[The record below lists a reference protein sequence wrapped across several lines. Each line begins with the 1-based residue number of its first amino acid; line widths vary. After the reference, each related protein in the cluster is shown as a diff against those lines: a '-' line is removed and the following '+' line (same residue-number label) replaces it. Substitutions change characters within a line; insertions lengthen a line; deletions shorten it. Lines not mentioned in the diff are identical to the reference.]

1 MAIMRKKILLIL
13 ALLCLTVTGAWA
25 DGSCG
30 DGLTWSLSKGILT
43 IMYSGSGTGL
53 MTNYSLPTDV
63 PWYYNRKDITHIT
76 IESGVTRIG
85 KYAFF
90 QCSNASL
97 TTISIPTSVWYIGA
111 HAFQE
116 CSNLTSISIPN
127 SERTIIG
134 ESAFTMCSKLETV
147 YIGKGVSDIGNGAF
161 SSCPKLKSITVHDEN
176 TDFVSEDGVLYKLYN
191 NTKRE
196 LIMYPP
202 KKSGTTY
209 AIPSTVTT
217 ICEEAFNYCS
227 GMTSID
233 IPSGLKTIE
242 DGAFSGCSSL
252 TSIDIPSGVTTI
264 GGEAFRDCSGLT
276 SITIPSGVTR
286 LEWGVF
292 MGCSGLTSIE
302 LPARLEYIGTYA
314 FQKCSGLTS
323 ISIPAKVTKI
333 LETAFDRCTNLG
345 AITVESGNTTY
356 DSRDNCNAII
366 EKQTNKLVAGC
377 KNSTIPATVTSI
389 GQYAFEHCSGL
400 TSVVIP
406 ASVTSIG
413 YEAFR
418 NCKDLESVTIYAPS
432 LTTYGSGAFVGNKTG
447 RKIYVFSGCVD
458 TYKAG
463 WSSYSSDIQAIANV
477 TVSGV
482 TARQDP
488 EDVTNYW
495 TTYYHPAANVRI
507 NAVGV
512 QMFKA
517 SLSGDHLTLTEVDG
531 SVIKA
536 GQPVVLKAPSS
547 SALIMELTP
556 TTTES
561 DFSGNELKGT
571 TASMTGADDNIY
583 VLNAKS
589 GTGAGFYKLS
599 PSGTLGANKAYLT
612 YTVPAGAAA
621 REFFGF
627 GETTGVYAPTAEAN
641 DADAVVY
648 DLQGRCVT
656 HVTKGIYI
664 VNGRKVFIRSAMQ
677 GDACQ
682 SKN

>member
-1 MAIMRKKILLIL
+1 MAIMRKKILSIL
-13 ALLCLTVTGAWA
+13 ALFCLTVTGAWA
-25 DGSCG
+25 DSSGSCG

-76 IESGVTRIG
+76 IETGVTRIG
-85 KYAFF
+85 QNAFF

-97 TTISIPTSVWYIGA
+97 TTISIPASVWYIGA
-111 HAFQE
+111 NAFQE

-161 SSCPKLKSITVHDEN
+161 NSCPKLKSITVHDEN
-176 TDFVSEDGVLYKLYN
+176 TDFVSEDGVLYKMYN

-209 AIPSTVTT
+209 TIPSTVTT
-217 ICEEAFNYCS
+217 ICEEAFSYCS

-233 IPSGLKTIE
+233 IPSGLKTIK

-264 GGEAFRDCSGLT
+264 GTDAFSGCSGLT

-292 MGCSGLTSIE
+292 MDCSGLTSIE

-314 FQKCSGLTS
+314 FYKCSGLTS

-333 LETAFDRCTNLG
+333 LETAFQRCTNLG
-345 AITVESGNTTY
+345 TITVESGNTTY
-356 DSRDNCNAII
+356 DSRDGCNAII

-413 YEAFR
+413 YEVFYD
-418 NCKDLESVTIYAPS
+418 CEDLESVTIYAPS
-432 LTTYGSGAFVGNKTG
+432 LTTYGSGAFAGNKTG

-463 WSSYSSDIQAIANV
+463 WSSYSSDIEAIANV

-488 EDVTNYW
+488 ENVTNYW
-495 TTYYHPAANVRI
+495 TTYYHPAANVRV
-507 NAVGV
+507 NTGV

-517 SLSGDHLTLTEVDG
+517 SLSSNKLTLTEIDG
-531 SVIKA
+531 SIIKA
-536 GQPVVLKAPSS
+536 GEPVVLKAPSS
-547 SALIMELTP
+547 RELIMELTP
-556 TTTES
+556 TTTDS

-571 TASMTGADDNIY
+571 TAPMTGAADNMY

-599 PSGTLGANKAYLT
+599 LTGTLGANKAYLT
-612 YTVPAGAAA
+612 YTAPAGAPT
-621 REFFGF
+621 RGFFGF
-627 GETTGVYAPTAEAN
+627 DETTGIDMPTAKSN
-641 DADAVVY
+641 DADAMVY
-648 DLQGRCVT
+648 DLQGRRVD
-656 HVTKGIYI
+656 HATKGLYI
-664 VNGRKVFIRSAMQ
+664 VNGKKVIT
-677 GDACQ
+677 
-682 SKN
+682 K